1 MNMED
6 RDYKYVMQD
15 FSNLYLG
22 ARYTYDELL
31 EAEELPFKV
40 KSMINRF
47 VKPEIQGENLSLESH
62 LYYMEEKDFVYQTF
76 RQLKAKVKISI
87 LQEKNGPGGKTKKQ
101 YQTRT
106 IPLQELVK
114 IPPSQK
120 EEKGIMIQE
129 ISFSK
134 LALMGL

>member
-1 MNMED
+1 MNRED

-31 EAEELPFKV
+31 ETEELPFKV

-47 VKPEIQGENLSLESH
+47 VKPELSGENLSLESH

-87 LQEKNGPGGKTKKQ
+87 LQEKNGPGGKTKSDI
-101 YQTRT
+101 RHG
-106 IPLQELVK
+106 PF
-114 IPPSQK
+114 PCRNW
-120 EEKGIMIQE
+120 
-129 ISFSK
+129 
-134 LALMGL
+134 

>member
-1 MNMED
+1 MNRED

-31 EAEELPFKV
+31 EAEEVPFKV
-40 KSMINRF
+40 KSIINRF
-47 VKPEIQGENLSLESH
+47 VKPEISGENLSLESH

-87 LQEKNGPGGKTKKQ
+87 LQEKTGRGKKTEKRYHTQ
-101 YQTRT
+101 T

-114 IPPSQK
+114 IPLPQK